1 MDKGEV
7 ARNGRD
13 GKREIVVVLVGKEIR
28 RNVRGFTKERGMC
41 DAKDAIQD
49 EKVCKGSIKSG
60 CDGIFLIR
68 GERG

>member
-1 MDKGEV
+1 MDKGQV
-7 ARNGRD
+7 ARNRRD
-13 GKREIVVVLVGKEIR
+13 GKREIVVIVVVVGKEMR
-28 RNVRGFTKERGMC
+28 RNVTKGRGTG